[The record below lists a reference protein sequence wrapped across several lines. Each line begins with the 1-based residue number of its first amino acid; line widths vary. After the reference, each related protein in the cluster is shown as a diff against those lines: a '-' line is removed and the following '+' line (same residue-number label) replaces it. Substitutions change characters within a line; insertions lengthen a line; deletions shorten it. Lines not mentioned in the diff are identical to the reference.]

1 MKTKNFSYTW
11 IRKINEQKLQYISS
25 NKLKYI
31 LKLLIPLLTLISLII
46 LIFWALE
53 ISKNSVTQMGFGKGA
68 FKEDVMIGPKLYTN
82 NYQNRKVEIKANSAK
97 KFNNNDSIILLERPN
112 GNTYLTKTNTINFA
126 AKKGIYDKNI
136 GQLNLSEEVHIW
148 STKGTNFFTE
158 KITYD
163 IDSGIFSSDAS
174 ITLFGPWGSLVG
186 KGVFFN
192 TKTSIIRIKEK
203 PILKFKIENDK

>member
-1 MKTKNFSYTW
+1 MKTQNFSYTW

-68 FKEDVMIGPKLYTN
+68 FKEDVMIAPKLYTN

-126 AKKGIYDKNI
+126 AKKGIYNKNI

-186 KGVFFN
+186 KAVFFN